1 MNLLIAE
8 DESTSL
14 QFMVTLSDKF
24 DKKINCCDINILQA
38 CDGQEAIDI
47 ALIAINMPKV
57 NGSKLHKKYPASI
70 LVVISA
76 HSEVEKQQDSCSWC

>member
-1 MNLLIAE
+1 
-8 DESTSL
+8 
-14 QFMVTLSDKF
+14 MVTLSDKF

-57 NGSKLHKKYPASI
+57 NGI
-70 LVVISA
+70 EVISLNYIK
-76 HSEVEKQQDSCSWC
+76 STQLQY